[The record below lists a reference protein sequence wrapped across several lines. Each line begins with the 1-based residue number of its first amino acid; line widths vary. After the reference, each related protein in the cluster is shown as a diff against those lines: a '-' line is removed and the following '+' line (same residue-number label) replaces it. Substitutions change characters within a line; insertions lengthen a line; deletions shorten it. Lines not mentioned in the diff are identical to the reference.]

1 MPIWIWEENLILEHA
16 VYSDK
21 KILLVTNDLGPR
33 AGGIETFVLGLIEGL
48 PKNSLII
55 YTSSQ
60 KGDKVFDAQLLEKF
74 GAVVIRDR
82 AKILLPTPRITSRA
96 VKILNQSQVKNVWF
110 GAAAPLALMAGKLRS
125 AGANNIVALTHGHE
139 VWWAK
144 IPILKTLL
152 KKIIKDVDH
161 LGYLGD
167 FTKGEIAK
175 ISNQPQKFLQIAPGI
190 DTNHFA
196 PKKVRGDLVEK
207 YRLDGRRVIVSV
219 GRLVHRKGQDEL
231 VKAMPKI
238 LEQFPDAILLF
249 VGEGPIKQML
259 FNSAKQL
266 GVLPK
271 VLFTGRVSH
280 HDLPD
285 YICLGEIFAMPVRS
299 RFSGLEV
306 EGLGIVYLEASA
318 CGLPVIVGNSGGA
331 VDAVLDK
338 KTGLLVD
345 GTKSDQIADAI
356 CELLADPE
364 RAKQMGSAGRE
375 WVIKNWQLSNWSAK
389 FNKVLIGN

>member
-1 MPIWIWEENLILEHA
+1 MEHA

-21 KILLVTNDLGPR
+21 KVLLVTNDLGPR

-48 PKNSLII
+48 PKDSLII

-60 KGDKVFDAQLLEKF
+60 KGDKAFDAQLLEKF

-82 AKILLPTPRITSRA
+82 AKMLLPTPRITRKA
-96 VKILNQSQVKNVWF
+96 VKILKQQQIKNVWF

-125 AGANNIVALTHGHE
+125 AGASNIVALTHGHE

-144 IPILKTLL
+144 IPILKSLL

-190 DTNHFA
+190 DTEHFA
-196 PKKVRGDLVEK
+196 PKIARGDLIEK

-271 VLFTGRVSH
+271 VVFAGRVSH

-356 CELLADPE
+356 CELLANPE
-364 RAKQMGSAGRE
+364 RAKQMGAAGRD
-375 WVIKNWQLSNWSAK
+375 WVINNWQLSSWSEK

>member
-1 MPIWIWEENLILEHA
+1 LEHA
-16 VYSDK
+16 VYSAK
-21 KILLVTNDLGPR
+21 KVLLVTNDLGPR

-48 PKNSLII
+48 PKDSLII

-60 KGDKVFDAQLLEKF
+60 KGDKAFDAQLLEKF

-82 AKILLPTPRITSRA
+82 AKMLLPTPRITRKA
-96 VKILNQSQVKNVWF
+96 VKILKQQQIKNVWF
-110 GAAAPLALMAGKLRS
+110 GAAAPLALMAEKLRS
-125 AGANNIVALTHGHE
+125 AGASNIVALTHGHE

-144 IPILKTLL
+144 IPILKSLL

-190 DTNHFA
+190 DTEHFA
-196 PKKVRGDLVEK
+196 PKSARGDLIEK

-271 VLFTGRVSH
+271 VVFAGRVSH

-356 CELLADPE
+356 CELLANPE
-364 RAKQMGSAGRE
+364 RAKQMGAAGRD
-375 WVIKNWQLSNWSAK
+375 WVIKNWQLSSWSEK

>member
-1 MPIWIWEENLILEHA
+1 MERA

-21 KILLVTNDLGPR
+21 KVLLITNDLGPR
-33 AGGIETFVLGLIEGL
+33 AGGIETFVLGLVEGL
-48 PKNSLII
+48 PKNTLTIL
-55 YTSSQ
+55 TSSQ
-60 KGDKVFDAQLLEKF
+60 KGDRAFDAQLLEKF

-82 AKILLPTPRITSRA
+82 SKMLLPTPRITRKA
-96 VKILNQSQVKNVWF
+96 VKILEQSEIKNVWF
-110 GAAAPLALMAGKLRS
+110 GAAAPLALMAGKLRA
-125 AGANNIVALTHGHE
+125 AGASNIVALTHGHE

-144 IPILKTLL
+144 IPVLKDLL

-161 LGYLGD
+161 LGYLGE
-167 FTKGEIAK
+167 FTKAEIAK
-175 ISNQPQKFLQIAPGI
+175 ISNQSQKFLQIAPGI
-190 DTNHFA
+190 NTEHFA
-196 PKKVRGDLVEK
+196 PKNARVDLIEK

-271 VLFTGRVSH
+271 VLFAGRVSH

-345 GTKSDQIADAI
+345 GTNSDQIADAI
-356 CELLADPE
+356 CELLANPE
-364 RAKQMGSAGRE
+364 RAKQMGAAGRD
-375 WVIKNWQLSNWSAK
+375 WVIKNWQLSSWSEK

>member
-1 MPIWIWEENLILEHA
+1 MEHA

-21 KILLVTNDLGPR
+21 KVLLVTNDLGPR

-48 PKNSLII
+48 PKDSLII

-60 KGDKVFDAQLLEKF
+60 KGDKAFDAQLLEKF

-82 AKILLPTPRITSRA
+82 AKMLLPTPRITRKA
-96 VKILNQSQVKNVWF
+96 VKILKQQQIKNVWF

-125 AGANNIVALTHGHE
+125 AGASNIVALTHGHE

-144 IPILKTLL
+144 IPILKSLL

-190 DTNHFA
+190 DTQHFA
-196 PKKVRGDLVEK
+196 PKIARGDLIEK

-238 LEQFPDAILLF
+238 LEKFPDAILLF

-271 VLFTGRVSH
+271 VVFAGRVSH

-356 CELLADPE
+356 CELLANPE
-364 RAKQMGSAGRE
+364 RAKQMGAAGRD
-375 WVIKNWQLSNWSAK
+375 WVINNWQLSSWSEK

>member
-1 MPIWIWEENLILEHA
+1 LEHA
-16 VYSDK
+16 VYSAK
-21 KILLVTNDLGPR
+21 KVLLVTNDLGPR

-48 PKNSLII
+48 PKDSLII

-60 KGDKVFDAQLLEKF
+60 KGDKAFDAQLLEKF

-82 AKILLPTPRITSRA
+82 AKMLLPTPRITRKA
-96 VKILNQSQVKNVWF
+96 VKILKQQQIKNVWF
-110 GAAAPLALMAGKLRS
+110 GAAAPLALMAEKLRS
-125 AGANNIVALTHGHE
+125 AGASNIVALTHGHE

-144 IPILKTLL
+144 IPILKSLL

-190 DTNHFA
+190 DTEHFA
-196 PKKVRGDLVEK
+196 PKSARGDLIEK

-271 VLFTGRVSH
+271 VVFAGRVSH

-331 VDAVLDK
+331 VDAVLDQ

-356 CELLADPE
+356 CELLANPE
-364 RAKQMGSAGRE
+364 RAKQMGAAGRD
-375 WVIKNWQLSNWSAK
+375 WVINNWQLSSWSEK